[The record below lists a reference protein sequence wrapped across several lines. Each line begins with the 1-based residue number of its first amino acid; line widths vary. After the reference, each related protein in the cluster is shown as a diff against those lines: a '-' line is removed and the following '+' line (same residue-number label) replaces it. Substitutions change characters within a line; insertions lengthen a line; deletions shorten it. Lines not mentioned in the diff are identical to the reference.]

1 LTNSAKRLI
10 APTAISGSSRRSAVL
25 APPCR
30 RFSRLTRVERCFPLP
45 HPYPV
50 SLRPADPGCILP
62 LMRTKILLVGCLT
75 GFALF
80 AQSSGGSIA
89 GTVVDAVGVGI
100 DKEVVQ
106 AKNSETGSIRKATTL
121 KTGKYSLT
129 DLPPGTYDISVN
141 IPGFAPFEKKGIR
154 VEAAKTAA
162 VDIHLPDTTQLS
174 TLGEDRLSIEGD
186 AKLHTPLSGPTPRTA
201 DGKPDLTGVWWR
213 PATVDP
219 GKPEWLPFAQK
230 IARER
235 TENNRKDA
243 PKGKCM
249 PSPLL
254 FLGPLYEFVQTKSI
268 LVEIS
273 DDDNPGF
280 HQIYLD
286 GRSHPKEPDPLWY
299 GDSIGH
305 WEGDTLVVDRVNF
318 IDEVWLDGGNHPHT
332 DKLHIIERYR
342 RPDLG
347 HLETEI
353 TVEDPGILAKP
364 WTMKQVSDLAPKETV
379 REFICEEGNKDIPHL
394 VGK

>member
-1 LTNSAKRLI
+1 MI
-10 APTAISGSSRRSAVL
+10 I
-25 APPCR
+25 
-30 RFSRLTRVERCFPLP
+30 
-45 HPYPV
+45 
-50 SLRPADPGCILP
+50 
-62 LMRTKILLVGCLT
+62 KILLVCCLT
-75 GFALF
+75 DLALF
-80 AQSSGGSIA
+80 GQSNGGSMA
-89 GTVVDAVGVGI
+89 GTVLDAVGMGI

-106 AKNSETGSIRKATTL
+106 AKNSETGSIHKTTTL
-121 KTGKYSLT
+121 KTGKYSFS
-129 DLPPGTYDISVN
+129 DLPPGTYDVSVN
-141 IPGFAPFEKKGIR
+141 VPGFAPYQRKGIR
-154 VEAAKTAA
+154 VEAAKTTT
-162 VDIHLPDTTQLS
+162 VDVHLLDTTQLS
-174 TLGEDRLSIEGD
+174 TLGEDRLSIETD
-186 AKLHTPLSGPTPRTA
+186 TKMHVSLSGPTPRTA

-213 PATVDP
+213 PAVVEP

-230 IARER
+230 IAGER

-243 PKGKCM
+243 PKGKCL

-318 IDEVWLDGGNHPHT
+318 IDDVWLDAGNHPHT
-332 DKLHIIERYR
+332 DKLHIVERYR

-353 TVEDPGILAKP
+353 TVEDPGVLAKP
-364 WTMKQVSDLAPKETV
+364 WTLKQISELAPKETV
-379 REFICEEGNKDIPHL
+379 REFICEEGNKDIPHM
-394 VGK
+394 VGR